1 VFEVSDLAFRSRLAK
16 ESRRLVA
23 ISRAEIFG
31 AAEPQ
36 SRPLNLEADA
46 ALMFPGYVGS
56 RYEPGGAVLLAINPG
71 GGKAAY
77 KARTPADERFY
88 PLMEAFQWC
97 TPDALLARY
106 EAMNAG
112 WVAGMRAW
120 NLRRI
125 IEPVLDALDCTVDRV
140 VFLNAV
146 PYRTRED
153 RLPSAYARRQAWGR
167 VTEPLLQV
175 LQPGIIVALGQ
186 KAGDVLNQQYRGTA
200 RTFTVQ
206 RSNGDTY
213 LTPKALEVLARIREM
228 RAEGQPPAV

>member
-1 VFEVSDLAFRSRLAK
+1 MNDLAFRSRLAK
-16 ESRRLVA
+16 VSRGLVA
-23 ISRAEIFG
+23 ISRAQIFG

-36 SRPLNLEADA
+36 SRPVNLEADA
-46 ALMFPGYVGS
+46 ALMFPGYVGL

-77 KARTPADERFY
+77 KARTPADERLY

-106 EAMNAG
+106 EAMNVG
-112 WVAGMRAW
+112 WVASMRTW

-125 IEPVLDALDCTVDRV
+125 IEPVLEALECNVDRV
-140 VFLNAV
+140 AFLNAV
-146 PYRTRED
+146 PYRTREN
-153 RLPSAYARRQAWGR
+153 RLPSAYARRQAWAR

-175 LQPGIIVALGQ
+175 LEPGVIVALGQ
-186 KAGDVLNQQYRGTA
+186 KAGDVLDQQYRGTA

-213 LTPKALEVLARIREM
+213 LTPKALEVLAQIRE
-228 RAEGQPPAV
+228 RRVEGQRLGE

>member
-1 VFEVSDLAFRSRLAK
+1 MNDLAFRSRLATT
-16 ESRRLVA
+16 SRRLIA
-23 ISRAEIFG
+23 TSRPEIFG

-36 SRPLNLEADA
+36 TRPVNLEADA
-46 ALMFPGYVGS
+46 ALMFPGYVGP
-56 RYEPGGAVLLAINPG
+56 RYEPGGVVLLAINPG

-112 WVAGMRAW
+112 WAVSMRTW
-120 NLRRI
+120 NLRRV
-125 IEPVLDALDCTVDRV
+125 IEPVLDALECNVDRV
-140 VFLNAV
+140 AFLNAV

-167 VTEPLLQV
+167 VIEPLLQV
-175 LQPGIIVALGQ
+175 LEPGIIVALGQ
-186 KAGDVLNQQYRGTA
+186 KAGDVLDQQYRGTA

-213 LTPKALEVLARIREM
+213 LTPKALEVLALIREM
-228 RAEGQPPAV
+228 RAEGHLAAHGG

>member
-1 VFEVSDLAFRSRLAK
+1 MSDLAFRARLAK

-71 GGKAAY
+71 GGKDGY
-77 KARTPADERFY
+77 KVRTRADEGFY
-88 PLMEAFQWC
+88 PLMEAFHWC
-97 TPDALLARY
+97 TPDELLARY

-112 WVAGMRAW
+112 WVASMRTW

-125 IEPVLDALDCTVDRV
+125 INPVLDALSCTVDRV
-140 VFLNAV
+140 AFLNAV
-146 PYRTRED
+146 PYRTQED
-153 RLPSAYARRQAWGR
+153 RLPSAYARRQAWTL

-175 LQPGIIVALGQ
+175 LEPGIIVALGQ
-186 KAGDVLNQQYRGTA
+186 KAGDVLDQLYRGGA
-200 RTFTVQ
+200 QTFTVQ

-213 LTPKALEVLARIREM
+213 VTPKALGVLEEIRRSRSIES
-228 RAEGQPPAV
+228 A

>member
-1 VFEVSDLAFRSRLAK
+1 MRDLAFRSRLAQT
-16 ESRRLVA
+16 SRKLVA

-36 SRPLNLEADA
+36 SRPVNLEADA

-77 KARTPADERFY
+77 KERTPADERFY

-112 WVAGMRAW
+112 WASSMRTW

-125 IEPVLDALDCTVDRV
+125 VEPVLDALDCTGERV
-140 VFLNAV
+140 AVLNAV

-153 RLPSAYARRQAWGR
+153 RLPSAYARRQAWTR

-175 LQPGIIVALGQ
+175 LEPAIIVALGQ
-186 KAGDVLNQQYRGTA
+186 KAGDVLDRQYRGMA
-200 RTFTVQ
+200 RTVTVQ

-213 LTPKALEVLARIREM
+213 LTPKAREVLARIREM
-228 RAEGQPPAV
+228 RAEGQPAAN

>member
-1 VFEVSDLAFRSRLAK
+1 MSDLTFRSRLAQT
-16 ESRRLVA
+16 SRKLVA

-31 AAEPQ
+31 TAEPQ
-36 SRPLNLEADA
+36 SRPVNLEADA

-71 GGKAAY
+71 GGEAAY
-77 KARTPADERFY
+77 KERTPADERFY

-112 WVAGMRAW
+112 WASSMRTW

-125 IEPVLDALDCTVDRV
+125 VEPVLDALDCTVERV
-140 VFLNAV
+140 AVLNAV

-153 RLPSAYARRQAWGR
+153 RLPSAYARRQAWAR

-175 LQPGIIVALGQ
+175 LEPGIIVALGQ
-186 KAGDVLNQQYRGTA
+186 KAGDVLDRQYREMA

-213 LTPKALEVLARIREM
+213 LTPKAREVLARIREM
-228 RAEGQPPAV
+228 RAEGQPPAN